1 MTTSIEQLQHG
12 DCIEGM
18 SSLPEGCVDLVFAD
32 PPFNIGYEYDEYVD
46 SLDYNAYVGWSRKWL
61 AAIYRVLKSDGT
73 FWLAIGDEH
82 AAELKLE
89 SQKLAFRCR
98 SWVIWYYTF
107 GVNCSNKFTRSHA
120 HLLYFVKNPAQFTF
134 NSNKPENR
142 IPSARQLVYADARAN
157 PKGRLP
163 DDTWLIRPASTAGE
177 MVDDDSEWPLCSV
190 SPQTDSD
197 QTFVLRPQD
206 LSESFKPEEDTWYF
220 PRVAGTFKERAGFHG
235 CQMPEQLL
243 GRIIRCC
250 SNEGDLV
257 LDPFSGSATTLVVA
271 KKLGRRYIG
280 FDISSDYVVYG
291 IKRLK
296 SVYVGDPLEGSS
308 EPLLSAPRTR
318 SAKAQSSKAGR
329 TSRSRPATDDRRA
342 IDGWNSDN
350 QLALTRR
357 GILKAYAQ
365 SYRGYS
371 PDRVVADPELNA
383 QFVDHCQRLGL
394 LGNARVWNTLLF
406 GLRKAGKLVGFP
418 TTERTLVSWEEC
430 DNYLF
435 ASEIAFEAMLQEKAA
450 LSLDEILCDPSLAER
465 LDALAARFAPGYR
478 DFQYRW
484 AALKLRKQ
492 AKLARSRGLVL
503 EVPSKL
509 HSPILLDGVNG
520 NGLSQIEELSD
531 APGIYL
537 VTGDGD
543 EALYIGETVSLKKR
557 LLKNFDSPL
566 PRQAWMEFGQTKCF
580 SIETYVT
587 HSTSSQMLAWQSCL
601 LRKYATRFN
610 LRELCV
616 AG

>member
-1 MTTSIEQLQHG
+1 MTAPSDQLRQS

-18 SSLPEGCVDLVFAD
+18 NSLPEGSVDLVFAD
-32 PPFNIGYEYDEYVD
+32 PPFNIGYEYDVYVD
-46 SLDYNAYVGWSRKWL
+46 SLDYAAYIKWSRRWL
-61 AAIYRVLKSDGT
+61 TAVHRVLKSDGT

-89 SQKLAFRCR
+89 CQKLGFRCR

-120 HLLYFVKNPAQFTF
+120 HLLYFVKNPAQFIF
-134 NSNKPENR
+134 NSEKPENR
-142 IPSARQLVYADARAN
+142 VQSARQLVYGDARAN

-177 MVDDDSEWPLCSV
+177 MVDDDSEWSLCGIT
-190 SPQTDSD
+190 PQTDSD
-197 QTFVLRPQD
+197 QTYVLRPQD
-206 LSESFKPEEDTWYF
+206 LSDSFKPEENTWYF

-243 GRIIRCC
+243 GRIIRSC

-271 KKLGRRYIG
+271 KKLGRRYMG
-280 FDISSDYVVYG
+280 FDISSDYVAYG
-291 IKRLK
+291 TKRLN

-308 EPLLSAPRTR
+308 EPLLSAPKT
-318 SAKAQSSKAGR
+318 QSSKEGR
-329 TSRSRPATDDRRA
+329 TSRLRPAADDRRA

-357 GILKAYAQ
+357 GILEAYAQ

-371 PDRVVADPELNA
+371 PDRVVADPDLNA
-383 QFVDHCQRLGL
+383 HFVDQCQRLGL

-406 GLRKAGKLVGFP
+406 GLRKAGKLVDFP
-418 TTERTLVSWEEC
+418 TTERTLISWEDC
-430 DNYLF
+430 DNFLF
-435 ASEIAFEAMLQEKAA
+435 ASEIAFEAMLQQSAS
-450 LSLDEILCDPSLAER
+450 SLDEILCDPSLAVRFDE
-465 LDALAARFAPGYR
+465 LAARFAPGYCPLE
-478 DFQYRW
+478 YRW
-484 AALKLRKQ
+484 GALKLRKQ
-492 AKLARSRGLVL
+492 AKLARSRGSILK
-503 EVPSKL
+503 VPSKL
-509 HSPILLDGVNG
+509 HSPILLDGLNQ

-537 VTGDGD
+537 VTGDGGK
-543 EALYIGETVSLKKR
+543 ALYVGETVSLKKR
-557 LLKNFDSPL
+557 LLKNFDSPQPL
-566 PRQAWMEFGQTKCF
+566 RAWMVHGEANVL

-587 HSTSSQMLAWQSCL
+587 YSTSSQMLAWQSCL
-601 LRKYATRFN
+601 MRKYATRFN
-610 LRELCV
+610 FRELRV
-616 AG
+616 AE